1 MVDRVRRRYF
11 IEGEE
16 IKKGG
21 QNVVKRDTVLIPL
34 FLARGA
40 KNGNTYGKCHRETRK
55 NNGCKERKKDFQS
68 KYEYVT
74 IK

>member
-1 MVDRVRRRYF
+1 M
-11 IEGEE
+11 EGEE

-21 QNVVKRDTVLIPL
+21 QNGVKRDTVLIPL
-34 FLARGA
+34 FLARGD
-40 KNGNTYGKCHRETRK
+40 KNGNIYRKCHGEIRK